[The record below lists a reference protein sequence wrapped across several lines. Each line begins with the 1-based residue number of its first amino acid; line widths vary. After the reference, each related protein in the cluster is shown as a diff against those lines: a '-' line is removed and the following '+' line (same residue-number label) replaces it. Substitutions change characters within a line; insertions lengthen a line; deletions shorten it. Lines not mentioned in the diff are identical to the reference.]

1 MEQLKINGDKCFYE
15 QNYEQA
21 NNYYTK
27 ALDFDSE
34 DKYKIYLNRCLS
46 FYKQEKYNEALA
58 DAIKATRL
66 NPNNAK
72 SWGRLGSCLNI
83 LGRKQQAVCAFKKAY
98 ELEPSNENY
107 KNEEKEDKDKED
119 KDKEDKEDKEDKDTE
134 DKEKED
140 KDKED
145 KEDKDTED
153 KDKEDKDKEDKEDKD
168 TEDKDTE
175 DEDTEDEDN
184 ENNIFHQEI
193 LSLTKNLKSMN
204 FASIPN
210 IDLLN
215 NKTVDNMLN
224 NMLSNKELINKL
236 SDQSFQNKILS
247 YQNNPF
253 EALKD
258 KEAMS
263 LMCSILQDFT
273 ENK

>member
-1 MEQLKINGDKCFYE
+1 MEQLKNTGDKFFYE
-15 QNYEQA
+15 QNYEEA

-27 ALDFDSE
+27 ALDVDSE
-34 DKYKIYLNRCLS
+34 YKYKIYLNRCLS
-46 FYKQEKYNEALA
+46 FYKQKKYNEALS
-58 DAIKATRL
+58 DANKATRL
-66 NPNNAK
+66 NPDNAK

-83 LGRKQQAVCAFKKAY
+83 LGRKQQGIYAFKKAY
-98 ELEPSNENY
+98 ELEPTNENY
-107 KNEEKEDKDKED
+107 KNEAGKKSEKESELNNS
-119 KDKEDKEDKEDKDTE
+119 DTE
-134 DKEKED
+134 NED
-140 KDKED
+140 N
-145 KEDKDTED
+145 
-153 KDKEDKDKEDKEDKD
+153 
-168 TEDKDTE
+168 
-175 DEDTEDEDN
+175 EDN
-184 ENNIFHQEI
+184 ENNEDNEDNENNEDNEDNENNEDSIFQQEI

-204 FASIPN
+204 FASIQN

-224 NMLSNKELINKL
+224 KMLSNEELINKL

-273 ENK
+273 EIK

>member
-1 MEQLKINGDKCFYE
+1 MEQLKNTGDKFFYE
-15 QNYEQA
+15 QNYEEA

-27 ALDFDSE
+27 ALDVESE
-34 DKYKIYLNRCLS
+34 DKYKIHLNRCLS
-46 FYKQEKYNEALA
+46 FYKQKKYNEALS

-66 NPNNAK
+66 NPDNAK

-98 ELEPSNENY
+98 ELEPTNENY
-107 KNEEKEDKDKED
+107 KNEAEKKSEKESELNNS
-119 KDKEDKEDKEDKDTE
+119 
-134 DKEKED
+134 
-140 KDKED
+140 
-145 KEDKDTED
+145 
-153 KDKEDKDKEDKEDKD
+153 
-168 TEDKDTE
+168 DTE
-175 DEDTEDEDN
+175 DEDSENNEDN
-184 ENNIFHQEI
+184 NEDDNTFQQEI

-204 FASIPN
+204 FASMEN

-224 NMLSNKELINKL
+224 KMLSNKELINKL
-236 SDQSFQNKILS
+236 SNQSFQNRILS

-273 ENK
+273 EN

>member
-107 KNEEKEDKDKED
+107 KNEENEEKDN
-119 KDKEDKEDKEDKDTE
+119 KDKEDKEDK
-134 DKEKED
+134 
-140 KDKED
+140 
-145 KEDKDTED
+145 
-153 KDKEDKDKEDKEDKD
+153 
-168 TEDKDTE
+168 DKDTE

>member
-1 MEQLKINGDKCFYE
+1 MEQLKNTGDKFFHE
-15 QNYEQA
+15 QNYEEA
-21 NNYYTK
+21 NKYYTK
-27 ALDFDSE
+27 ALDVESE

-46 FYKQEKYNEALA
+46 FYKQKKYDEALS

-66 NPNNAK
+66 NPDNAK
-72 SWGRLGSCLNI
+72 SWGRLGSCLNV

-98 ELEPSNENY
+98 ELEPTNENY
-107 KNEEKEDKDKED
+107 KKEAEAEEKSK
-119 KDKEDKEDKEDKDTE
+119 
-134 DKEKED
+134 KEKES
-140 KDKED
+140 ELNNS
-145 KEDKDTED
+145 
-153 KDKEDKDKEDKEDKD
+153 
-168 TEDKDTE
+168 DTE
-175 DEDTEDEDN
+175 DEDSENNDNDDN
-184 ENNIFHQEI
+184 EDDSTFQQEI

-204 FASIPN
+204 FASMPN

-236 SDQSFQNKILS
+236 SDQSFQNRILS

-273 ENK
+273 EIK